1 MNDNQ
6 IIVTGFK
13 NIADPYSP
21 TGYRNQP
28 YARTVKSLSEIE
40 DGEELWSGTLIW
52 TDADPEGR
60 HPCGWKIDYNN
71 RLLLL
76 IEDWDTAEKIHALR
90 EEIKAAEKAILVAQK
105 GHMKTVW
112 DDRRGWVDIPI
123 LPSEEEVQR
132 GKEAQEKLPGLIAE
146 LERSMSRHVDGSKYK
161 QELAALRAQRKA
173 QKEEAAKKGDVSAM
187 PWKIR
192 DLISCLQ
199 GSSGSYVTVNR
210 DGELAWQERN
220 SPHYTARKKDLAPYW
235 DFLAN
240 LASSCPE
247 EKVRQWFSK

>member
-13 NIADPYSP
+13 NIADHCSP
-21 TGYRNQP
+21 TGWTRQL

-40 DGEELWSGTLIW
+40 DGEELWSGTLVW

-60 HPCGWKIDYNN
+60 HPCGWKIDHNN

-76 IEDWDTAEKIHALR
+76 IEDREAAEKIYAIR
-90 EEIKAAEKAILVAQK
+90 EEIKTLQEAVHVAQK
-105 GHMKTVW
+105 GHIKTVW
-112 DDRRGWVDIPI
+112 DDRRGWVDIPL

-132 GKEAQEKLPGLIAE
+132 GKEAQEKLPGLIEE
-146 LERSMSRHVDGSKYK
+146 LERAMTRKVDGAKHRE
-161 QELAALRAQRKA
+161 ELAALRAQRKA
-173 QKEEAAKKGDVSAM
+173 QREAAARAGDITAM
-187 PWKIR
+187 PWQIR
-192 DLISCLQ
+192 DLIDCLQ
-199 GSSGSYVTVNR
+199 GKGNYVAVNVE
-210 DGELAWQERN
+210 GELAWQARH

-235 DFLAN
+235 EVLAN
-240 LASSCPE
+240 LAAHHKD